1 MEMYFLV
8 IKVVKGDKDLVF
20 FRQILK
26 KKFRKKAWF
35 HYLFKFR
42 ELPPLATNWKKL
54 IFQ

>member
-26 KKFRKKAWF
+26 KKLEKKLDSSICSNF
-35 HYLFKFR
+35 
-42 ELPPLATNWKKL
+42 ELPPLATN
-54 IFQ
+54 